1 MEALLNA
8 LWSYR
13 KEGIYIS
20 EQYAPLRYRARRFL
34 EDRVIPALQKVGL
47 VLAAA
52 AAAAFYA
59 LLVLLEKAGGL
70 AEEVLAVL
78 VSQPH
83 GLIAKRIAWWT
94 AGWAKEPWEFMLASV
109 LLIPALAV
117 YGAALAASFLLVGF
131 FLLAG
136 KAAGRLL

>member
-1 MEALLNA
+1 MNLI
-8 LWSYR
+8 WDYR
-13 KEGIYIS
+13 NGFYVS
-20 EQYAPLRYRARRFL
+20 ERYAPLRYRARRFL
-34 EDRVIPALQKVGL
+34 EDRVIPVFQKVGL

-59 LLVLLEKAGGL
+59 FLVLLEKAGGA

-78 VSQPH
+78 LSQPH
-83 GLIAKRIAWWT
+83 GLIARRIAWWT
-94 AGWAKEPWEFMLASV
+94 AGWAREPWEFLLASA

-117 YGAALAASFLLVGF
+117 YGAAVAASFLLVGF

-136 KAAGRLL
+136 KAAGKVKAALE